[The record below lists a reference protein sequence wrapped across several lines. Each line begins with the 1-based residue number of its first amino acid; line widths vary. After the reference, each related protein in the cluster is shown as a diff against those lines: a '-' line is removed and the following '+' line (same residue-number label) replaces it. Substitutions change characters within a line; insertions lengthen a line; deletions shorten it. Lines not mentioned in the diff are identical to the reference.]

1 MAVHGIKEIFP
12 TIDPLPAQEH
22 LSTAVKIVGLSA
34 DLLETGEHNAV
45 SVE

>member
-1 MAVHGIKEIFP
+1 MAVCGVKEVFL
-12 TIDPLPAQEH
+12 TIDPFPAQKH